1 MGFGIWS
8 MHYVGMLAF
17 RLPVPVL
24 YDVPIVLVSLFA
36 GILGSAAG
44 LFAVSRRKFG
54 RVEASV
60 GSLAMGT
67 GIVSMHY
74 IGMAAMR
81 LPAMCRYNPVYVG
94 FSILIAVSASLA
106 SLVFAFDFR
115 DEART
120 TWAKVASGTVMGI
133 AIAAMHYTGM
143 AAASFVPSN
152 VAEDTSYAVSISPL
166 GIAGVVTVTLIILG
180 FTLLTTG
187 MGRRFD
193 LQSVELE
200 LTETRYRLLFEHSQ
214 AGVYRAT
221 LGWPHPGLQRS
232 VREYLRLRFPRR
244 MPHP

>member
-1 MGFGIWS
+1 MNPTLVGSYNYPLVLLSFFIAILAAYVALDLGGRVAAATSWVRRHAWLMGGAVSMGFGIWS

-36 GILGSAAG
+36 GILGSVAG
-44 LFAVSRRKFG
+44 LFAVSCRKFG

-106 SLVFAFDFR
+106 SLVFAFAFR

-152 VAEDTSYAVSISPL
+152 VAE
-166 GIAGVVTVTLIILG
+166 
-180 FTLLTTG
+180 
-187 MGRRFD
+187 
-193 LQSVELE
+193 
-200 LTETRYRLLFEHSQ
+200 
-214 AGVYRAT
+214 
-221 LGWPHPGLQRS
+221 
-232 VREYLRLRFPRR
+232 
-244 MPHP
+244 